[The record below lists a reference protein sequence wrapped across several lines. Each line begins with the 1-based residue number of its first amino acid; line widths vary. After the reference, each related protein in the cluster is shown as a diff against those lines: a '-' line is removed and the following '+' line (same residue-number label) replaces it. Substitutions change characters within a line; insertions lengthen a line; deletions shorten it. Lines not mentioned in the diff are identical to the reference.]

1 MDRFDALVEIAA
13 RLRAEGGCPW
23 DRAQS
28 PHTMRPYV
36 LEEAYEVLDALD
48 RRDQD
53 ELRCELGD
61 MLFQVVMLAQ
71 MARESSWF
79 DIDEVLAG
87 EKALFKLESTYAET
101 HQELPARLFLGIGDQ
116 EEQAPFSA
124 LGHRGTIVSVS
135 DFYRFAAILQERG
148 YDGLQFTKRVF
159 TGFDHTD
166 VPGPIFAA
174 GLRYVFKEIP
184 A

>member
-1 MDRFDALVEIAA
+1 V
-13 RLRAEGGCPW
+13 G
-23 DRAQS
+23 S
-28 PHTMRPYV
+28 PT
-36 LEEAYEVLDALD
+36 
-48 RRDQD
+48 
-53 ELRCELGD
+53 LGY
-61 MLFQVVMLAQ
+61 
-71 MARESSWF
+71 
-79 DIDEVLAG
+79 G
-87 EKALFKLESTYAET
+87 EKALFKLESTYAVA

-148 YDGLQFTKRVF
+148 YDGLKFTKRVF